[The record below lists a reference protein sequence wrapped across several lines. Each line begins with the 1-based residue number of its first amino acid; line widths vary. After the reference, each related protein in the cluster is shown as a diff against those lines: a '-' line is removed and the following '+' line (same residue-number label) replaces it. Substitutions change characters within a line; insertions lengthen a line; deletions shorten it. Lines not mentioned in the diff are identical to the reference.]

1 MQLVLSCE
9 CDQDSRIGCV
19 NKRNKY
25 AIARAYTRHSRD
37 GGVRCN
43 IQTAHVHGRR
53 AQRARAAHGTSSPQT
68 RTHKYTLLLPNEA
81 AACAHMGHAR
91 ARKSQVASCFIRV
104 HPPPGAICEGLS
116 PSRRVVSRPSAS
128 AHHLGVSGRPAALRA
143 EGCGCVGSGCVDG
156 GGAGSGALAGEA
168 AVGRGEGGR
177 LASKFS
183 TPLGE

>member
-1 MQLVLSCE
+1 MSTHKPECAREPPKAANSTTKSEMIGSTMQHLYCLANAIKIQESA
-9 CDQDSRIGCV
+9 V

-104 HPPPGAICEGLS
+104 HPPPGAK
-116 PSRRVVSRPSAS
+116 VSAPLVELCLDPPQALITSAS
-128 AHHLGVSGRPAALRA
+128 A
-143 EGCGCVGSGCVDG
+143 
-156 GGAGSGALAGEA
+156 AGPP
-168 AVGRGEGGR
+168 R
-177 LASKFS
+177 
-183 TPLGE
+183 